1 MNWMDLVILSLLAL
15 GVGLGVRA
23 GFIWTLGKLVALVVA
38 VIATAWFHEPVGNY
52 LARTMA
58 NGVGAKLLSYS
69 LTFALAY
76 AAVWGITWLIERK
89 VRKVKAL
96 KATDRVLG
104 GAIGLVRTAFILGA
118 ILMGF
123 AVYPIAP
130 VEEPMSESFMAKH
143 LVMGMQK
150 VIVAVPK
157 HYQQEMSKFVDRC
170 YDYAKNKAA
179 DQTKEAWSKLK
190 EKTIGTPLSPT
201 PGKESQP
208 PAKPQGK

>member
-15 GVGLGVRA
+15 GVGLGVRT

-58 NGVGAKLLSYS
+58 NDTGARLLSYS

-76 AAVWGITWLIERK
+76 GAVYLITWLIEWK

-96 KATDRVLG
+96 KVTDRVLG
-104 GAIGLVRTAFILGA
+104 GAIGLVKTGFILGA
-118 ILMGF
+118 VLMGF
-123 AVYPIAP
+123 AVYAIAP
-130 VEEPMSESFMAKH
+130 VEEPMSESFMAKY
-143 LVMGMQK
+143 LVLGMQK
-150 VIVAVPK
+150 VMVAVPK
-157 HYQQEMSKFVDRC
+157 HYQEDMSRFIDRC

-179 DQTKEAWSKLK
+179 DQTKEAWGKLK
-190 EKTIGTPLSPT
+190 EKTLGNPTGASP
-201 PGKESQP
+201 QP

>member
-23 GFIWTLGKLVALVVA
+23 GFIWTLGKLVALVAA

-58 NGVGAKLLSYS
+58 NDTGARLLSYS

-76 AAVWGITWLIERK
+76 GAVWLVTWLIEWK
-89 VRKVKAL
+89 VRKVKVL
-96 KATDRVLG
+96 KVTDRVLG
-104 GAIGLVRTAFILGA
+104 GAIGLVRTGFILGA
-118 ILMGF
+118 VLMGF
-123 AVYPIAP
+123 AVYAIAP
-130 VEEPMSESFMAKH
+130 VEEPMTESFMAKY

-150 VIVAVPK
+150 VVVAVPD
-157 HYQQEMSKFVDRC
+157 HYRQDLSKFTDRC
-170 YDYAKNKAA
+170 YHYAKEKVEVQA
-179 DQTKEAWSKLK
+179 KEGFETLK
-190 EKTIGTPLSPT
+190 EKTIGTT
-201 PGKESQP
+201 PAPGTEPQP